1 MNYKFCIPILKYVQ
15 YYSDI
20 FNAIYINSLEN
31 DVSDIYKLLALIGT
45 NVLSTFVS
53 VENSFSVLKHK
64 EFRSKFH
71 NGSYTIMWFD
81 KYTKRKILDKEVA
94 RKHLFKFL

>member
-45 NVLSTFVS
+45 ICSINIC
-53 VENSFSVLKHK
+53 FSGKQFFCF
-64 EFRSKFH
+64 E
-71 NGSYTIMWFD
+71 
-81 KYTKRKILDKEVA
+81 A
-94 RKHLFKFL
+94 

>member
-64 EFRSKFH
+64 EFRSKF
-71 NGSYTIMWFD
+71 YT
-81 KYTKRKILDKEVA
+81 
-94 RKHLFKFL
+94 